1 MTIKMQELVQEKQE
15 ISTQMEKMKNRLE
28 EIDDEI
34 FSLVQDR
41 VKPQGSTSLEQDG
54 IKLTVT
60 IPMRASWDEKKLRE
74 IASKISAHGDNP
86 EDFIQYK
93 LSVPE
98 TKYKNFPEQVRNLFE
113 PARTIKPGKKQI
125 KVVENGA

>member
-1 MTIKMQELVQEKQE
+1 MQELIKEKQE
-15 ISTQMEKMKNRLE
+15 ISTRMEEMKNRLE

-34 FSLVQDR
+34 FSLVQDK
-41 VKPQGSTSLEQDG
+41 VKPQGSTTLEQDG
-54 IKLTVT
+54 IKITVT
-60 IPMRASWDEKKLRE
+60 IPMRTSWDENKLRE
-74 IASKISAHGDNP
+74 IAAKISSHGDNP

-98 TKYKNFPEQVRNLFE
+98 TKYKNFPEPVRNLFE

-125 KVVENGA
+125 KVVEDGA

>member
-1 MTIKMQELVQEKQE
+1 MQELVQEKQA
-15 ISTQMEKMKNRLE
+15 ITQQMAAMKDRLE

-41 VKPQGSTSLEQDG
+41 VKPQGSTTLEQDG

-60 IPMRASWDEKKLRE
+60 IPMRVSWDETKLWGIADMIRE
-74 IASKISAHGDNP
+74 HGDNP
-86 EDFIQYK
+86 QDYITYK

-98 TKYKNFPEQVRNLFE
+98 GKYKNLPKPVQDLFQA
-113 PARTIKPGKKQI
+113 ARTIKPGKKQI

>member
-1 MTIKMQELVQEKQE
+1 MQELIKEKQE
-15 ISTQMEKMKNRLE
+15 ISTRMEEMKNRLE

-34 FSLVQDR
+34 FSLVQDK
-41 VKPQGSTSLEQDG
+41 VKPQGSTTLEQDG
-54 IKLTVT
+54 IKITVT
-60 IPMRASWDEKKLRE
+60 IPMRTSWDENKLRE
-74 IASKISAHGDNP
+74 IAAKISSHGDNP

-98 TKYKNFPEQVRNLFE
+98 TKYKNFPEPVRNLFE

-125 KVVENGA
+125 TVVEDGA